1 MRRLLCLTTAGLF
14 LAGGTAT
21 AATQPSAYES
31 NWSMGKAVT
40 PQSLSSPQWAGPASL
55 IQPPPQPGPP
65 WSHPDPPR
73 PGPTW
78 RPDPP
83 RPPHPGPTWRP
94 DPPRPGP
101 TWRPDPPR
109 PPWPDPPRPPWPDP
123 RPPRPPWPPH
133 PGPTQGWPKELTL
146 TVAKTSVPPFRPR
159 VVRLRCDPP
168 YGSHP
173 RAAEACAL
181 LNRAQGDPD
190 RIRARQEFCRRDYD
204 PVKATATGVWN
215 RRPIRYERTF
225 SNPCVMRNATG
236 AVFSF

>member
-1 MRRLLCLTTAGLF
+1 
-14 LAGGTAT
+14 
-21 AATQPSAYES
+21 
-31 NWSMGKAVT
+31 MGKSVS
-40 PQSLSSPQWAGPASL
+40 PQSPSSPQWARPGHLVQPP
-55 IQPPPQPGPP
+55 PPPQPGLP
-65 WSHPDPPR
+65 WHPDPPR

-94 DPPRPGP
+94 DPPHPGP

-109 PPWPDPPRPPWPDP
+109 PPWP
-123 RPPRPPWPPH
+123 PH
-133 PGPTQGWPKELTL
+133 PGPTQSWPKELTL
-146 TVAKTSVPPFRPR
+146 TVVKTAVPPFRPR

-173 RAAEACAL
+173 RAAEACSV

-225 SNPCVMRNATG
+225 SNSCVMRNETG
-236 AVFSF
+236 VVFSF